1 MELNEA
7 IDNINLL
14 ITNLENMSV
23 KEIEPENY
31 ILLNS
36 LNTVLEELNNRISK
50 EKIRNYL
57 DARINIV
64 INDKLN
70 SKDEIQIATD
80 EGIEKLLKMI
90 RQDLL
95 EDKE

>member
-1 MELNEA
+1 MELKEA
-7 IDNINLL
+7 IDTLL
-14 ITNLENMSV
+14 KYKKAFVFQTDITNNDYAKSV
-23 KEIEPENY
+23 D
-31 ILLNS
+31 
-36 LNTVLEELNNRISK
+36 TVLEELNNRISK

-64 INDKLN
+64 IDDKFN
-70 SKDEIQIATD
+70 SKDVIQIAVD
-80 EGIEKLLKMI
+80 EGIKELLIMI

>member
-14 ITNLENMSV
+14 ITNLENMRV

-36 LNTVLEELNNRISK
+36 LNTVLEELNNRIP
-50 EKIRNYL
+50 I
-57 DARINIV
+57 DRINEQIRF
-64 INDKLN
+64 LN
-70 SKDEIQIATD
+70 D
-80 EGIEKLLKMI
+80 EGYFEFNTKRDLEKATEILNNLLN
-90 RQDLL
+90 
-95 EDKE
+95 KE